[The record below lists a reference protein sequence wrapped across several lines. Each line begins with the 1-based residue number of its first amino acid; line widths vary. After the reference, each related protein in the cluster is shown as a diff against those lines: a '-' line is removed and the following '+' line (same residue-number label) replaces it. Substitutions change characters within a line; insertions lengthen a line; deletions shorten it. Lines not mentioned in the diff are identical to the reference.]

1 MFSLGKMR
9 FQPLFL
15 YAAHSNGTNFFFN
28 FQCGG
33 GGFHLF
39 FATTSLEKNLCHQ
52 HWSHTDRD
60 QDLVSVIFLSQ
71 GGHGPCPTPGGDFL
85 YHFKLLKVLFKT
97 HKPQTLAILRPYDPH
112 IRRKMGGGV
121 P

>member
-1 MFSLGKMR
+1 MFSLGKMC

-15 YAAHSNGTNFFFN
+15 YAADSNGNNIFSTFNVGVGVFTFFV
-28 FQCGG
+28 
-33 GGFHLF
+33 
-39 FATTSLEKNLCHQ
+39 ATTSLEKNLCHQ

-85 YHFKLLKVLFKT
+85 YHFKLLKVLVKT
-97 HKPQTLAILRPYDPH
+97 H
-112 IRRKMGGGV
+112 
-121 P
+121 